1 MNNINKDI
9 EFVPINI
16 SVLTIS
22 DTRNE
27 EDDKS
32 GKLLLKKINESK
44 HNLIDKKIIKDD
56 LLLIKKTI
64 IETADIPILI
74 KVFLSTSFKS

>member
-56 LLLIKKTI
+56 L
-64 IETADIPILI
+64 
-74 KVFLSTSFKS
+74 F